1 MTWSVRKLSKFTPK
15 AGECKLPHV
24 LCIESVFPKTNT
36 FIMSIKDGKI
46 FTNKKMPKGFIIQG
60 FDYVTDLQPWNIG
73 TQGTAPG
80 DSGTGHWMMN
90 YEDDPPRAF
99 LVAISTWG
107 VVSPSESQ
115 TGLVSAEQ
123 KTTNK
128 HILSFIKAALVHFD
142 EM

>member
-1 MTWSVRKLSKFTPK
+1 MAWSVRKLNKFTPK
-15 AGECKLPHV
+15 EDKCKLPHV

-90 YEDDPPRAF
+90 YEDDP
-99 LVAISTWG
+99 
-107 VVSPSESQ
+107 
-115 TGLVSAEQ
+115 GL
-123 KTTNK
+123 
-128 HILSFIKAALVHFD
+128 F
-142 EM
+142 

>member
-1 MTWSVRKLSKFTPK
+1 MLKS
-15 AGECKLPHV
+15 V

-90 YEDDPPRAF
+90 YEDDPPRAV
-99 LVAISTWG
+99 LVAITTWG

-115 TGLVSAEQ
+115 TGWVSANQ

-128 HILSFIKAALVHFD
+128 HILSYIKAALVHFD